1 MPMLKMIA
9 VFGLALLSLATS
21 FAIVTYWPEN
31 PAHLVQPA
39 AAP

>member
-1 MPMLKMIA
+1 MLKVIA

-31 PAHLVQPA
+31 PAPQAQSA

>member
-1 MPMLKMIA
+1 MLKVIA

-21 FAIVTYWPEN
+21 FAIV
-31 PAHLVQPA
+31 HLLAGDTPRLKHSPL